1 MKNELINTAENAV
14 HDDKTEYITVPKE
27 QIVNLETEISVLRNE
42 LSNLREEMAN
52 YRKFFYGQSSEKTK
66 FTGEVIDGEQ
76 LGMFNEAETE
86 ANPKAPEPKTTV
98 IASHERKAKRTHEEL
113 AADLPVNEVLCEI
126 PEDERSCDECGSGLV
141 LIGREKV
148 RDSIVI
154 VPAHAYIERTMR
166 GVYACE
172 NCGKDESRDAG
183 MPDIE
188 PQNIIKAPAPKPM
201 IEHSVASPSAVAYVM
216 YEKYVNAT
224 PLNRMEAD
232 LKSKGLVISRAT
244 LANWVI
250 AASERWLFPLWEE
263 MKRQLLAC
271 TVIHADE
278 TPVQVLNE
286 PGRKATSKSYMW
298 VYRTG
303 IFEPNAVVLYE
314 YSSTRAGLNAEKFLS
329 GYNGVF
335 VADGYDGYNGVTAT
349 RCGCWAHVRRKF
361 VEALPPKD
369 KDGAF
374 PPGAQ
379 SVIGFEFCNRL
390 FAIEAS
396 LKDKPPQFR
405 NKIRQHCAQKTFDA
419 FYAWLDTVNPSS
431 GSKLSKAVGYAR
443 SERKYLCAFLDDPLV
458 PISNNAAENAIRPF
472 VIGRKNWLFS
482 ASQKGAKSSATVYSI
497 VETAKA
503 NGIKLYDY
511 LLFLFNLMPTVK
523 FFTPEILEMLMPWSE
538 QVKEMCGYST
548 MAKRKALEKAD
559 EHCD

>member
-1 MKNELINTAENAV
+1 MKNELINTAETVV
-14 HDDKTEYITVPKE
+14 HDDKTEYITVSKAEYTTLKE
-27 QIVNLETEISVLRNE
+27 E
-42 LSNLREEMAN
+42 LSNLREEIAN
-52 YRKFFYGQSSEKTK
+52 YRRLIFGQSSEKTK

-76 LGMFNEAETE
+76 LGMFNEVETE
-86 ANPKAPEPKTTV
+86 ADSKAPEPGTSV
-98 IASHERKAKRTHEEL
+98 IAAHERKARRTHEEL
-113 AADLPVNEVLCEI
+113 AAGLPVKEVLCEI
-126 PEDERSCDECGSGLV
+126 PEDERSCDKCGGGLV
-141 LIGREKV
+141 LVGRDKV

-166 GVYACE
+166 GVYACN
-172 NCGKDESRDAG
+172 NCGTDETRDAG
-183 MPDIE
+183 LPDIE
-188 PQNIIKAPAPKPM
+188 PKNIIKAPAPKPV
-201 IEHSVASPSAVAYVM
+201 IEHSIASPSAVAYVM

-250 AASERWLFPLWEE
+250 AASERWLLPLWEAL
-263 MKRQLLAC
+263 KQRLLAC
-271 TVIHADE
+271 PVIHADE

-286 PGRKATSKSYMW
+286 PGRRSTSKSYMW

-314 YSSTRAGLNAEKFLS
+314 YSPTRAGANAEKFLS
-329 GYNGVF
+329 GHKGAF

-390 FAIEAS
+390 FAIEAP

-405 NKIRQHCAQKTFDA
+405 NKIRQHCSQKTIDA
-419 FYAWLDTVNPSS
+419 FFTWLDTVNPSG
-431 GSKLSKAVGYAR
+431 GSRLSKAAGYAR
-443 SERKYLCAFLDDPLV
+443 SERKYLCAFLEDPLV

-472 VIGRKNWLFS
+472 VIGRKNWLFN
-482 ASQKGAKSSATVYSI
+482 ASQKGAKSSAAVYSI

-503 NGIKLYDY
+503 NGIKPYDY
-511 LLFLFNLMPTVK
+511 LLFLFSLMPTVK
-523 FFTPEILEMLMPWSE
+523 SFTPEILEMLMPWSD
-538 QVKEMCGYST
+538 QVKETCGYSPYNKKT
-548 MAKRKALEKAD
+548 ALEKAD
-559 EHCD
+559 GESD